1 MNNKGVKILFMGTA
15 EFGIPTLK
23 VLNDNYNLDAI
34 ITNYDKP
41 SGRGLKI
48 KFSPVKKFAINN
60 NIKYFQPKNL
70 KDQSFI
76 DKIKSINPDII
87 VVVAFRMIPKS
98 IWQIPKYGTINLH
111 ASLLPNYRGSAPIN
125 WVIINNENFTGVTT
139 FFIDDKIDTGDI
151 LIQEKIK
158 IDKKINAGELHDK
171 LKLIGAS
178 IVEKT
183 LKGIVENSLQRVKQ
197 IQKKDF
203 NTAYKFDK
211 KNIKID
217 WNHNCLE
224 IYNKIRGL
232 SPYPGA
238 KTSFV
243 SKSGETVNTIFYE
256 SEYLVEKH
264 NHNNGTI
271 IHEKGKIKITCK
283 NGYLLIKNLKI
294 EGKRR
299 MDTESLLNGF
309 KIEKYEMVK

>member
-1 MNNKGVKILFMGTA
+1 MNNKEVKILFMGTA

-48 KFSPVKKFAINN
+48 KFSPVKKFAISN

-125 WVIINNENFTGVTT
+125 WTIINNENFTGVTT

-151 LIQEKIK
+151 LLQEKIK
-158 IDKKINAGELHDK
+158 VDKKINAGELHDK
-171 LKLIGAS
+171 LKVIGA
-178 IVEKT
+178 ITVKKT
-183 LKGIVENSLQRVKQ
+183 IKEILNNTLIKKKQ
-197 IQKKDF
+197 EQYGDYK
-203 NTAYKFDK
+203 TAYKLDK
-211 KNIKID
+211 ENIKID
-217 WNHNCLE
+217 WTKNCLE
-224 IYNKIRGL
+224 IHNKIRGL
-232 SPYPGA
+232 SPFPGA
-238 KTSFV
+238 RTSLINN
-243 SKSGETVNTIFYE
+243 KGDIKRAIFYE
-256 SEYLVEKH
+256 SEYIVQ
-264 NHNNGTI
+264 NHNFENGQI
-271 IHEKGKIKITCK
+271 IKEKDSFKITC
-283 NGYLLIKNLKI
+283 NDGYLLIKNLKI
-294 EGKRR
+294 EGKKR
-299 MDTESLLNGF
+299 MNTSSFLNGF
-309 KIEKYEMVK
+309 NIENYKMVK